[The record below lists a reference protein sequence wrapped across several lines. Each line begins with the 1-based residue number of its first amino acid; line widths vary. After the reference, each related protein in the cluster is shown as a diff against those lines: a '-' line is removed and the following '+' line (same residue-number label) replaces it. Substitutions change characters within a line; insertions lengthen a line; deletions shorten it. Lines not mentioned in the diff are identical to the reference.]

1 MKPIKKLMVPNG
13 EYTDKKTGETK
24 TSWLRIGTLF
34 SAGEDSFK
42 VKLDC
47 IPVGKMFEGWI
58 QCFDDEPRQGG
69 QGGGS
74 NKMAGWD

>member
-13 EYTDKKTGETK
+13 EYTDKNTGETK
-24 TSWLRIGTLF
+24 TSWIRIGTLF
-34 SAGEDSFK
+34 REGDDRFK

-47 IPVGKMFEGWI
+47 IPVGQMFGGWI
-58 QCFDDEPRQGG
+58 QCFDDEPRKGN

-74 NKMAGWD
+74 KSIDFD